1 MRVVC
6 GHCGPYL
13 KVKVADASPACPED
27 IFARDRAACSVVAVR
42 SFLRC
47 LGNTRHYA
55 SVVSLVCAEES
66 ATGRSLLLSSNQQ
79 ARRVHTT

>member
-1 MRVVC
+1 MQR
-6 GHCGPYL
+6 G
-13 KVKVADASPACPED
+13 
-27 IFARDRAACSVVAVR
+27 CS
-42 SFLRC
+42 SFLPAL